1 MVLNSKE
8 TTIAYR
14 CPVCGKFIFGMVGVF
29 TLSGDLI
36 KLKCDCGSSEL
47 VIEYNSE
54 RKMRITV
61 PCLFCPSPHTFQ
73 ISSDA
78 FFDRDLLALSCTYSN
93 VDVCFIGEKDK
104 VIEAAKSA
112 DAELLEMLEQA
123 GFDGLG
129 DFLAGRNGVNNNSE
143 DNVGV
148 DYRIDYAQIEEV
160 VHFMLTEL
168 AEDGD
173 IHCGCK
179 EGDTAAYDFEF
190 KGDSVRIFCHTC
202 GYEKYIP
209 MSSTL
214 AANAFLHADE
224 LVLENSHDNCDNT

>member
-14 CPVCGKFIFGMVGVF
+14 CPECGKFIFGIVGVF

-36 KLKCDCGSSEL
+36 KLKCDCGNSEL
-47 VIEYNSE
+47 IIAYTPE

-61 PCLFCPSPHTFQ
+61 PCLFCPAPHTYQ
-73 ISSDA
+73 ISTDA
-78 FFDRDLLALSCTYSN
+78 FFDRDILALSCTYSG
-93 VDVCFIGEKDK
+93 VDVCFIGQKDK
-104 VIEAAKSA
+104 VMDAAKNA
-112 DAELLEMLEQA
+112 DKELLDMLDQA
-123 GFDGLG
+123 GFDGLE
-129 DFLAGRNGVNNNSE
+129 DFLTGRNGVSDDSE
-143 DNVGV
+143 DNVDP
-148 DYRIDYAQIEEV
+148 DYRIDYAQIEDV

-168 AEDGD
+168 ADDGD

-202 GYEKYIP
+202 GCEKLIP

-214 AANAFLHADE
+214 AANAFLHIDE
-224 LVLENSHDNCDNT
+224 LLLEKKIKHGDNS